1 MTHKLA
7 QIFFPPHTPPTR
19 LLLDGSRYIVDH
31 GRIICFIGP
40 YEEHCCCVRHL
51 FLVTSAMKS
60 THADIDTTSSS
71 PVPYGVSVA
80 TGDYGGKGNGEKAE
94 LKVVEDN
101 RHYLKGSG

>member
-1 MTHKLA
+1 MD
-7 QIFFPPHTPPTR
+7 Q
-19 LLLDGSRYIVDH
+19 

-51 FLVTSAMKS
+51 FLVTSAIQS
-60 THADIDTTSSS
+60 AYAGIDTTSRS

-94 LKVVEDN
+94 MKVVELQAKVCTEGLVEQVWN
-101 RHYLKGSG
+101 HVNGNLKAITDTT